1 MAEAALYI
9 GWGGPTRGREK
20 QALDVFNESMQYYGR
35 VQQEGKIENVE
46 VAILTPTGGDVG
58 GFFLLRGTA
67 QQIDS
72 LRRDEEFQDLLNQVQ
87 LIADGLRI
95 TDAIVDE
102 GIAQQISRFDKVV
115 GQLA

>member
-1 MAEAALYI
+1 
-9 GWGGPTRGREK
+9 
-20 QALDVFNESMQYYGR
+20 
-35 VQQEGKIENVE
+35 
-46 VAILTPTGGDVG
+46 VAILNPTGGDVG

-67 QQIDS
+67 QQVDS
-72 LRRDEEFQDLLNQVQ
+72 LRRDDEFQELISRVQ

-102 GIAQQISRFDKVV
+102 AIAEQIGRFDKVV

>member
-9 GWGGPTRGREK
+9 GWGAPARGREK

-35 VQQEGKIENVE
+35 VQQKGKIENVE

-72 LRRDEEFQDLLNQVQ
+72 LRRDEEFQGLLNQVQ

-102 GIAQQISRFDKVV
+102 GIAQQISRYEKVV